1 MERYILLSIASVTIM
16 VILKAKVMTVVEAAL
31 LFSNEILIYS
41 IELNALLAI
50 SIILFIEGT
59 T

>member
-1 MERYILLSIASVTIM
+1 MEGYILLLIASVTIM